1 MPPSDKP
8 TATSTQIFQA
18 APKVSQAIIRD
29 LLTAERNVMHMK
41 RREDIHQNLVQ
52 IIKKHVTK
60 PSAS

>member
-1 MPPSDKP
+1 MPPTDKP
-8 TATSTQIFQA
+8 SAKSTQIFEA
-18 APKVSQAIIRD
+18 APKASQAIIRD

-60 PSAS
+60 PTSS

>member
-1 MPPSDKP
+1 MPPPDKL

-18 APKVSQAIIRD
+18 APKVTQSIVRD

-52 IIKKHVTK
+52 IVKKHVTK
-60 PSAS
+60 PSVS